1 MVIVIELDSA
11 SLTARALA
19 GADDLPTRAT
29 APIRFFVT
37 SHMPDCISLAPCEKR
52 INNRDF
58 ELHIFSYGHSH
69 ANSKKYLWQRL
80 NISI

>member
-37 SHMPDCISLAPCEKR
+37 SHMPDWHLACSVR
-52 INNRDF
+52 
-58 ELHIFSYGHSH
+58 
-69 ANSKKYLWQRL
+69 KKDKQPGF
-80 NISI
+80 